1 MTDVVTELHRLQRW
15 EIDAKTSPLS
25 PTALNAF
32 EKVRQKSTEILNISA
47 RNAETREA
55 SERLLADIT
64 DNIALWLKDEFDSAS
79 LMMSTPPMKAQNLGR
94 DVIRVNHTPTLST
107 RLESIFT
114 QTLSFNAGSSEH
126 AKTYHLH
133 LCLCRMRHARVTSHM
148 PRDSSSQLE
157 ALEDPALI
165 LLPTLGEATSPQNPR
180 QSKASGFFVRVESV
194 GRTVEVLMGPQP
206 RFQPLP
212 IKLAI
217 R

>member
-1 MTDVVTELHRLQRW
+1 
-15 EIDAKTSPLS
+15 
-25 PTALNAF
+25 
-32 EKVRQKSTEILNISA
+32 
-47 RNAETREA
+47 
-55 SERLLADIT
+55 
-64 DNIALWLKDEFDSAS
+64 
-79 LMMSTPPMKAQNLGR
+79 MMSTPPMKAQNLGR

-148 PRDSSSQLE
+148 PRDLELE

-212 IKLAI
+212 IKLARFVDHFLPDHVFSVAFKASEWLRAQGEAKEMLI
-217 R
+217 QALDVFAISIANEPIQIAQAPPVGSQLARTLRKK